1 MAAPA
6 SPRHTCLADWLWLSG
21 CCCCA
26 TTRAGRCCR
35 PSSCSFLSSLSN
47 RIRGAVVS
55 TCTRGPSHAFPSS
68 VDVVRRRRRRRRPAP
83 TPTSPQPGEAMG
95 TAGPKRLR
103 PRAHVTHTAASRTA
117 CMHGPGCCVLRLAGG
132 RVRRVRPRGE
142 LVNPRRVTS
151 DGDVASPTTPPQS
164 STPLRC
170 ANDNDRK
177 LPATRFFRFLHNS
190 LLLFYLL
197 PFIEAAGSIYL
208 QINKWW

>member
-1 MAAPA
+1 M
-6 SPRHTCLADWLWLSG
+6 WSG
-21 CCCCA
+21 GGGGGGV
-26 TTRAGRCCR
+26 RL
-35 PSSCSFLSSLSN
+35 P
-47 RIRGAVVS
+47 
-55 TCTRGPSHAFPSS
+55 P
-68 VDVVRRRRRRRRPAP
+68 RRRRSRARRWERRARKGYAS
-83 TPTSPQPGEAMG
+83 TP
-95 TAGPKRLR
+95 
-103 PRAHVTHTAASRTA
+103 PRACHAHGGEPHGS
-117 CMHGPGCCVLRLAGG
+117 CLLGGPMHGPVLRLAGG
-132 RVRRVRPRGE
+132 RGRRVRPRGE